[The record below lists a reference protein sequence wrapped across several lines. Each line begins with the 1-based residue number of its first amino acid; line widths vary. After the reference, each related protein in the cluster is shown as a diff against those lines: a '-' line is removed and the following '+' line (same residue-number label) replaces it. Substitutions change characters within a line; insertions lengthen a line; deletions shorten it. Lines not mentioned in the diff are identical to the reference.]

1 MIPMKKS
8 KQGGK
13 GCLFLIVGTLAV
25 IVGTILFAVVTGKV
39 TELVINARHG
49 GEAVY
54 ALMTASI
61 PCIVITFLLLNCIL
75 ILLYLPG
82 ENPQDKNRTG
92 EKQFTP
98 MLGEKP
104 KTPSIGNKRVIS
116 WAVAGMA
123 VAVIAVGAVS
133 ANTYTLV
140 SAEDGITTHCFVDL
154 RHYGWDEV
162 GRYNIDCDNSKGLS
176 VTFTMKDGK
185 KIEILQGTVSA
196 TKEFHASYREMS
208 KDDDPAGI
216 GATLAYAVD
225 IDKRLSEQGVLRDV
239 SHFERAVSFYQGN
252 DAMWPY
258 VSELI
263 GYGELFPI
271 EDTETAETTDVA
283 TAAEAET
290 TKP

>member
-1 MIPMKKS
+1 MLPIKKRKAGS
-8 KQGGK
+8 GK

-25 IVGTILFAVVTGKV
+25 IVGTILFAIATGKV

-61 PCIVITFLLLNCIL
+61 PCIVVTFLLLNCVL

-82 ENPQDKNRTG
+82 EDPKSKAAGADQ
-92 EKQFTP
+92 QFSP

-104 KTPSIGNKRVIS
+104 KTPTIGNKRVIA
-116 WAVAGMA
+116 WAIAGMA
-123 VAVIAVGAVS
+123 AAVIAAGAIS

-140 SAEDGITTHCFVDL
+140 SAEDGISTYCFVEL
-154 RHYGWDEV
+154 KHYDWDEV
-162 GRYNIDCDNSKGLS
+162 GRYNIDCDSSKGLS

-196 TKEFHASYREMS
+196 TREFHASYREMS
-208 KDDDPAGI
+208 KEDDSAGI

-225 IDKRLSEQGVLRDV
+225 IDKSLTERGVLRDV
-239 SHFERAVSFYQGN
+239 SHFERAVSFYQRN

-271 EDTETAETTDVA
+271 EDTETTDAATT
-283 TAAEAET
+283 AEAET
-290 TKP
+290 TNP